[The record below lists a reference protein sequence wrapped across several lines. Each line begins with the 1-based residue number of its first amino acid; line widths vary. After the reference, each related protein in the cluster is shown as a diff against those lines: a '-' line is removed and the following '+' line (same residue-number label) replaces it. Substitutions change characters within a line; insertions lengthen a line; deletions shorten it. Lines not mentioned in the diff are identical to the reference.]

1 VKKKLP
7 IHIKAAFIFFL
18 LFNTS
23 QSFSQPDIN
32 YQPMIGSSEGLA
44 LPIELLSAPG
54 DASGKLFIVEKGG
67 TVRIWNGSSL
77 LPNPFLDITSRVK
90 NDGEQGL
97 LSMAFHPQY
106 QSNGFFFVYY
116 NNTDGDITIERY
128 KVSNNPNITDYVAS
142 PPTTLMSISKNYG
155 NHNGGHLQFRS
166 EGGAN
171 YLYFATG
178 DGGGSNDPDN
188 NAQNPNSYL
197 GKMIRINVDV
207 TPYTPQIWATGLRNP
222 FRWSF
227 DKSTGDIWIGD
238 VGQDAKEEINFR
250 ALGTGGANYG
260 WACVEGTI
268 DNAAA
273 PDDADCDE
281 VKENDVLPIMDYDNP
296 ADGRSVIGGY
306 VYRGNEFPSLRGY
319 YVATDFYTGKLWLIR
334 PNGAEWDI
342 IEKTG
347 FATGI
352 ASISE
357 AGNGSLYAVSLTQ
370 NAILKVVDPTVIPL
384 TLVNFSGTPQAGYNE
399 LKWTTESE
407 QNMDKYIVEYSNDGN
422 NYSAVGEVVSE
433 NNVNRHHY
441 TFLHTITSSN
451 PVVYYR
457 LKMLEFSGT
466 HQFSAVIR
474 IGNQVNAG
482 IKVYPTTVSN
492 NLLNIV
498 TDKPVEKVVL
508 TNSNGAEL
516 FAKDVNG
523 ASGYFTVTLPILQKG
538 IYIVRVAG
546 KSFQHIEKIVVQ

>member
-1 VKKKLP
+1 
-7 IHIKAAFIFFL
+7 
-18 LFNTS
+18 
-23 QSFSQPDIN
+23 
-32 YQPMIGSSEGLA
+32 MIGSSEGLA

-250 ALGTGGANYG
+250 ALGTGGCQLWVGLCRRNY
-260 WACVEGTI
+260 
-268 DNAAA
+268 
-273 PDDADCDE
+273 
-281 VKENDVLPIMDYDNP
+281 
-296 ADGRSVIGGY
+296 R
-306 VYRGNEFPSLRGY
+306 
-319 YVATDFYTGKLWLIR
+319 
-334 PNGAEWDI
+334 
-342 IEKTG
+342 
-347 FATGI
+347 
-352 ASISE
+352 
-357 AGNGSLYAVSLTQ
+357 
-370 NAILKVVDPTVIPL
+370 
-384 TLVNFSGTPQAGYNE
+384 
-399 LKWTTESE
+399 
-407 QNMDKYIVEYSNDGN
+407 
-422 NYSAVGEVVSE
+422 
-433 NNVNRHHY
+433 
-441 TFLHTITSSN
+441 
-451 PVVYYR
+451 
-457 LKMLEFSGT
+457 
-466 HQFSAVIR
+466 
-474 IGNQVNAG
+474 
-482 IKVYPTTVSN
+482 
-492 NLLNIV
+492 
-498 TDKPVEKVVL
+498 
-508 TNSNGAEL
+508 
-516 FAKDVNG
+516 
-523 ASGYFTVTLPILQKG
+523 
-538 IYIVRVAG
+538 
-546 KSFQHIEKIVVQ
+546 